1 MVGASE
7 QGFRAPGHVDSP
19 TAVALAGLV
28 ALAVAMGIGRFA
40 FTPIL
45 PMMQVDEGLTV
56 AAGGWL
62 ASVNYVGYLF
72 GALSAVAIRIRPTMA
87 IRAGLVVIGLATLGM
102 GLEHRFWG
110 WVVLRGLAG
119 VASAWVLISVSVWA
133 LARLTPLR
141 RPLLNSTVFA
151 GVGAGIAAA
160 GALTVLLMYARGSSA
175 QAWIG
180 LGVLTFAATV
190 SIWPVL
196 SGDGEASSRDTRH
209 AASSHYRWNSE
220 SIRLVLCY
228 GTFGFGYIIPA
239 TFLPV
244 MARQAVQ
251 DPWIFGWAWPVF
263 GLAAAAST
271 FSGALSWRIGGNRR
285 LWIASQL
292 VMALGVC
299 LPVFLSGLG
308 GVMLAALCVGG
319 TFMVNTMAGMQ
330 EARAVAGADATR
342 LTAAMTAAFALGQ
355 IAGPILVSYAVGI
368 GAEFWKPL
376 LIAGGALLLG
386 ACALRA

>member
-1 MVGASE
+1 
-7 QGFRAPGHVDSP
+7 
-19 TAVALAGLV
+19 
-28 ALAVAMGIGRFA
+28 MGIGRFA

-271 FSGALSWRIGGNRR
+271 ILGSLVLENRRKSPPLDRKPARHGPRRVPPRLPVRPWRGHARRPLRRRHVHGEHHGRDAGSARGGWSRCDPAHGGND
-285 LWIASQL
+285 
-292 VMALGVC
+292 G
-299 LPVFLSGLG
+299 GL
-308 GVMLAALCVGG
+308 
-319 TFMVNTMAGMQ
+319 
-330 EARAVAGADATR
+330 RPGADRWPHPRELRGGDRSRVLEATPHR
-342 LTAAMTAAFALGQ
+342 WRRPPPRCVRSPGVTWTSTNTQRSSLEHR
-355 IAGPILVSYAVGI
+355 IPESSV
-368 GAEFWKPL
+368 
-376 LIAGGALLLG
+376 
-386 ACALRA
+386 

>member
-1 MVGASE
+1 VVGASE

-160 GALTVLLMYARGSSA
+160 GALTFLLMYARGSSA

>member
-1 MVGASE
+1 
-7 QGFRAPGHVDSP
+7 
-19 TAVALAGLV
+19 
-28 ALAVAMGIGRFA
+28 MGIGRFA

-160 GALTVLLMYARGSSA
+160 GALTVLLMYARGS
-175 QAWIG
+175 
-180 LGVLTFAATV
+180 
-190 SIWPVL
+190 
-196 SGDGEASSRDTRH
+196 
-209 AASSHYRWNSE
+209 
-220 SIRLVLCY
+220 
-228 GTFGFGYIIPA
+228 
-239 TFLPV
+239 
-244 MARQAVQ
+244 
-251 DPWIFGWAWPVF
+251 
-263 GLAAAAST
+263 
-271 FSGALSWRIGGNRR
+271 
-285 LWIASQL
+285 
-292 VMALGVC
+292 
-299 LPVFLSGLG
+299 
-308 GVMLAALCVGG
+308 
-319 TFMVNTMAGMQ
+319 
-330 EARAVAGADATR
+330 
-342 LTAAMTAAFALGQ
+342 
-355 IAGPILVSYAVGI
+355 
-368 GAEFWKPL
+368 
-376 LIAGGALLLG
+376 
-386 ACALRA
+386 

>member
-1 MVGASE
+1 VVGASE

>member
-1 MVGASE
+1 VVGASE

-160 GALTVLLMYARGSSA
+160 GALTVLLVYARGSSA

>member
-1 MVGASE
+1 VVGASE

-308 GVMLAALCVGG
+308 GIMLAALCVGG